1 MDMQN
6 FLEHYLPRTSKLDI
20 SKYQRYLY
28 LKTRLERQIDIKSS
42 EEGGSLFN
50 EFVALKDMLFNEA
63 MENFI
68 KRRENGDI

>member
-1 MDMQN
+1 M
-6 FLEHYLPRTSKLDI
+6 PRTSKLDI

-42 EEGGSLFN
+42 EEGGALFN
-50 EFVALKDMLFNEA
+50 EFVTLKDKLFNEA